1 MNTDESGAQSEEI
14 IDNAETNNVRRN
26 AGSGGAGLFDQLR
39 AKEEERERVND
50 EKRAA
55 GLGVVTLNDE
65 DVLHVNKYIESKD
78 RKRKERE
85 AEEHAELDMF
95 QREKQMRKD
104 GMVVVEGDEEKKKK
118 VQPAQQ
124 AKKEVMA
131 PIVPVMLKKKKKE
144 SKKESKKEVKK
155 EAPAAATPSL
165 GGLLAGYGSDSDSD

>member
-1 MNTDESGAQSEEI
+1 MQQT
-14 IDNAETNNVRRN
+14 
-26 AGSGGAGLFDQLR
+26 
-39 AKEEERERVND
+39 KEEERERVND

-104 GMVVVEGDEEKKKK
+104 GMVVVEGDEEKKK
-118 VQPAQQ
+118 VQPVQQ